1 MNMVA
6 HAQGTIQKSEKSIL
20 FVYSSPKIH
29 WYPLFNIL
37 FKSYSHKQSMELYL
51 MSLTYQTG
59 HADSKKYLR
68 WKKVG
73 QIVSVVDVLIF
84 LSQILLIHAFSV
96 LLTWLNLCK
105 SRISWGSR
113 KSPHGKNLAE
123 LFEFMPRINEKCVA
137 RKIPCFVICWLA
149 IFFSDHLDTFQIIQ
163 IIFR

>member
-84 LSQILLIHAFSV
+84 LSQILLIHAFSCY
-96 LLTWLNLCK
+96 LLDLTYVNPVFLGEVVNHLMVKISPNFLNLCQ
-105 SRISWGSR
+105 
-113 KSPHGKNLAE
+113 E
-123 LFEFMPRINEKCVA
+123 
-137 RKIPCFVICWLA
+137 
-149 IFFSDHLDTFQIIQ
+149 
-163 IIFR
+163 